1 MLSTFHAEHT
11 RRFAAL
17 NLSEAQPV
25 EIVDIA
31 WTLTPRECRSPE
43 GKRSMRSKVERSAA
57 FRALKPGL
65 RETLRVL
72 LGIADAPWGGR
83 EGMVHGFAKVEA
95 IAERRGCSTRQA
107 MRDLARLERLGWIA
121 KARREPVRF
130 NLGLVFTVFDAPL
143 AGFVAMV
150 PRAGRSDR
158 VSARLVGVPKGPNAR
173 AGLLAALAGREP
185 QATRMSP
192 PQDVTRMSPPNRER
206 QCEPQP
212 STLAPGF
219 ATAERGGVGGVRRKG
234 LPEPADP
241 PPAEPA
247 ASPVR
252 AWLRGLRHAGRGIS
266 VGLED
271 LARLAE
277 THGAGV
283 ERLQATW
290 RACVSSGLSD
300 PLAGFVARLKRGEIA
315 DAPRRTAP
323 MPWTAPR
330 VEDLERDAV
339 PIEEASSQAKAIRET
354 LTRMIRMERE
364 RERERRTG

>member
-11 RRFAAL
+11 RRSAAL
-17 NLSEAQPV
+17 NLSEAPNA
-25 EIVDIA
+25 ETVDIA
-31 WTLTPRECRSPE
+31 WTLTPKAWRSPE
-43 GKRSMRSKVERSAA
+43 GKRAMRSKVERSAA

-72 LGIADAPWGGR
+72 LGIADAPWSGR
-83 EGMVHGFAKVEA
+83 EGMVHGFAKLEA

-107 MRDLARLERLGWIA
+107 KRDLVGLERLGWIA

-143 AGFVAMV
+143 AG
-150 PRAGRSDR
+150 
-158 VSARLVGVPKGPNAR
+158 VSVRLVGVPKGPNAR
-173 AGLLAALAGREP
+173 AGLRGLADPASMTPP
-185 QATRMSP
+185 QDGSPMSP
-192 PQDVTRMSPPNRER
+192 PQAGTSMSPPNRER
-206 QCEPQP
+206 QCETQP

-252 AWLRGLRHAGRGIS
+252 AWLAGLRHAGRGIS
-266 VGLED
+266 AGLESV
-271 LARLAE
+271 ARLAE
-277 THGAGV
+277 THGATV

-290 RACVSSGLSD
+290 RACEASGLSD

-323 MPWTAPR
+323 MPWNAPR
-330 VEDLERDAV
+330 VDELERDAV
-339 PIEEASSQAKAIRET
+339 PIEVARERARAIREA
-354 LTRMIRMERE
+354 L
-364 RERERRTG
+364 RRTG